1 MPTLTLTQVRQLEP
15 DLHIDGDV
23 ESARGL
29 AQFVP
34 RLLLVTGG
42 GGVAANTAA
51 NTTVVALLEDFVRE

>member
-1 MPTLTLTQVRQLEP
+1 VRQLEP